1 MQTSRHQS
9 LTLYNTLRVTKM
21 EANRE
26 INNPQSTGTPSAT
39 LPGKSTRRS
48 DTTELTYMSVCDDI
62 D

>member
-1 MQTSRHQS
+1 
-9 LTLYNTLRVTKM
+9 M

-26 INNPQSTGTPSAT
+26 INNPQSIGSPSAT
-39 LPGKSTRRS
+39 LLGKSTRRS